1 MFRRQKICVVVPAYK
16 EEDRIGMVIKTMPEF
31 VDHIVVIDDGS
42 PDKTFEK
49 ALENG
54 DGRVITIRHHDNRG
68 VGAAIVTGHKKAIEL
83 GAEISVVMAGD
94 GQMDPRYL
102 VNLLNAVTE
111 QGYDYAKG
119 NRVLK
124 WGYTQGMPRIRVLGN
139 ILLSLLTKV
148 ASGYWKI
155 FDPQNGYTAI
165 KTSILRELDLDHLA
179 KGYQFENDML
189 VHLNI
194 VNARVKDVPIPANY
208 NRQLSKI
215 KLYKF
220 IPETSFFLINRF
232 FYRVYKKYISG
243 D

>member
-1 MFRRQKICVVVPAYK
+1 MFKRLRICVVVPAYK
-16 EEDRIGMVIKTMPEF
+16 EEDRVGIVIKTMPEF
-31 VDHIVVIDDGS
+31 VDHIVVVDDGS

-54 DGRVITIRHHDNRG
+54 DKRVIIIRHRNNQG

-102 VNLLNAVTE
+102 ADLVSAVIE

-119 NRVLK
+119 NRFLK
-124 WGYTQGMPRIRVLGN
+124 RRHTRGMPRIRVLGN
-139 ILLSLLTKV
+139 MLLSFLTKV
-148 ASGYWKI
+148 ASGYVNI
-155 FDPQNGYTAI
+155 SDPQNGYTAI
-165 KTSILRELDLDHLA
+165 RTRILRELDLDHLA

-189 VHLNI
+189 LHLNV
-194 VNARVKDVPIPANY
+194 VNARVKDVPIPAIY
-208 NRQLSKI
+208 HAQPSKI
-215 KLYKF
+215 KLNKF
-220 IPETSFFLINRF
+220 IPETSFFLIKRF
-232 FYRVYKKYISG
+232 FYRIYKKHLSR